1 MIGSGRRNRKR
12 KEKRSLVRREAP
24 SGRHAQPVGAELR
37 ADLEIGAELEEEAV
51 VVVAVGALL
60 VAGAEVEVEAGIQ
73 LVTEPSGVGVVVG

>member
-1 MIGSGRRNRKR
+1 MKEQEEEGETEPGETGSAK
-12 KEKRSLVRREAP
+12 REA
-24 SGRHAQPVGAELR
+24 QPIGAALR